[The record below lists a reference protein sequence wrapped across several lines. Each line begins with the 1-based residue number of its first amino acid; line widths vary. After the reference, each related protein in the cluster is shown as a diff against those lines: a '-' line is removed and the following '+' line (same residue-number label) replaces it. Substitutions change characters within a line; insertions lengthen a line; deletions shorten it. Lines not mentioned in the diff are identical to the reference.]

1 MTPTDEGPSWVRTVL
16 AGLAALV
23 VVSLLVGGVVGAVAL
38 GAAKLTGIGEPT
50 TTAPVPVPPS
60 VYIPSGRPTTKPE
73 GFPDPPGGGAESPS
87 ESSTTTPEPTPTK
100 PPKAVTLQIVP
111 PQAAS
116 GERVDLSGVYP
127 GGEGAVLQ
135 VQRFDSGWAD
145 FPVTATVSGGQY
157 RTYIYTERAGENRFR
172 MLDKASDQASNV
184 AVLTIG

>member
-1 MTPTDEGPSWVRTVL
+1 MAPTDEGTSWVRTVL

-87 ESSTTTPEPTPTK
+87 ESSSPTPEPTATK

-111 PQAAS
+111 RQAAS
-116 GERVDLSGVYP
+116 GERVDLSGAYP

-135 VQRFDSGWAD
+135 VQRFESGWVD
-145 FPVTATVSGGQY
+145 FPVTATVSSGQY
-157 RTYIYTERAGENRFR
+157 RTYIYTERVGKNRFR
-172 MLDKASDQASNV
+172 MLDQASGQASNI

>member
-1 MTPTDEGPSWVRTVL
+1 MAPTDEGPSWVRTVL

-50 TTAPVPVPPS
+50 TTAAVPPS
-60 VYIPSGRPTTKPE
+60 VYIPSGRPTTRPE

-87 ESSTTTPEPTPTK
+87 ESSTPTPEPTPTK

-116 GERVDLSGVYP
+116 GERVDLSGAYP

-135 VQRFDSGWAD
+135 VQRFESGWVD
-145 FPVTATVSGGQY
+145 FPVTATVSSGQY
-157 RTYIYTERAGENRFR
+157 RTYIYTERVGKNRFR
-172 MLDKASDQASNV
+172 MLDKASGQASNI